1 MDDRKVG
8 RNAIKAWKIV
18 ATSTKDGTP
27 QKEYFLVAIADRMA
41 ASAALR
47 LRQLHLK
54 NAVLDSVGAA
64 SPDLIEWLHVKD
76 GDVLDHTRGK
86 SF

>member
-8 RNAIKAWKIV
+8 RSAIKVWMIV
-18 ATSTKDGTP
+18 ATSQKDGTP

-47 LRQLHLK
+47 DRQPHLK
-54 NAVLDSVGAA
+54 NVVLDSVGSAD
-64 SPDLIEWLHVKD
+64 PDLVEWLHLEE
-76 GDVLDHTRGK
+76 GDVLSMVRVPR
-86 SF
+86 